1 MESPADETI
10 GDEAPFAAVPA
21 GILNGKR
28 VTFEQLSR
36 LIEAK
41 ATIFDVAPALGSI
54 VLDFHAPSL
63 NCEQRGAPGNFQP
76 TREVAQC

>member
-54 VLDFHAPSL
+54 VLDFDAPSL
-63 NCEQRGAPGNFQP
+63 SRDQSGAPGYFQP
-76 TREVAQC
+76 MRVTARC